1 MKRMA
6 WIAIGAALLFAAS
19 GATAQSL
26 GDVARSNRKGKLQ
39 QTSASTTHHF
49 DNDNLPKEDHLS
61 VVGPAPDANSQTTA
75 AASASSQA
83 GTAPGVTLAG
93 TTPAQ
98 PATDPKA
105 QQADRAK
112 STAEWQT
119 KLEEQK
125 AKIAALSHELELTQR
140 EYRLKAVAMY
150 SDAGNRL
157 RNSAEWDKEDRD
169 YKQQLD
175 EKQKAVDAAKQD
187 LDKMNEDAR
196 KAGVPSSARE

>member
-1 MKRMA
+1 MKHMA
-6 WIAIGAALLFAAS
+6 WIAIGAALLLTAS

-49 DNDNLPKEDHLS
+49 DNDNLPKEDHLN
-61 VVGPAPDANSQTTA
+61 VVGPAADTNSQA
-75 AASASSQA
+75 AAASSQA
-83 GTAPGVTLAG
+83 SMPSGVTLAG

-98 PATDPKA
+98 QATNPKA
-105 QQADRAK
+105 TQADRAK
-112 STAEWQT
+112 SNAEWQT

-157 RNSAEWDKEDRD
+157 RNSTEWDKEDRE

-187 LDKMNEDAR
+187 LDKMSEDAR